1 MVYPTEYLLQR
12 DLSIFQKYWNFNKV
26 KERVIYHFGLEFD
39 KNVNNLIIVDES
51 DALLF
56 EQPKLFN
63 DFISKNPCICLTATP
78 GNDSDGVEKKVL
90 EHLGFKVIDDDRN
103 FANRQ
108 LKVDKEADEDE
119 IYALLQENQSRG
131 PVLLFCNDQLADYWS
146 GE

>member
-1 MVYPTEYLLQR
+1 MVYPTKYLLQR
-12 DLSIFQKYWNFNKV
+12 DLSIFQKYWNLNKV
-26 KERVIYHFGLEFD
+26 TERVMYHVGLEFD
-39 KNVNNLIIVDES
+39 KDVNDLIIVDES

-119 IYALLQENQSRG
+119 IYALLQEYQSRG
-131 PVLLFCNDQLADYWS
+131 PVLLFFNDQLADYWS
-146 GE
+146 GV